1 MFLSSYRNTRKSLGE
16 LEKAVE
22 TLAYCSCSH
31 SISRSPKPLL
41 VFLKLCRNTVHVF
54 YFLNNGII
62 KIHHSNFY
70 FLNYNGSWE
79 RFFRWSPLYGVSY
92 SFVGY
97 PYDSVYSIF
106 LSHFFLLYSILF
118 IFSPSFFFL
127 FLFSNLYNLV
137 TIFHYRIHFFYAI
150 KS

>member
-41 VFLKLCRNTVHVF
+41 AFLKL
-54 YFLNNGII
+54 
-62 KIHHSNFY
+62 
-70 FLNYNGSWE
+70 LNYNGSWE

-97 PYDSVYSIF
+97 PHDYVYSIF
-106 LSHFFLLYSILF
+106 LSHFFFLSFYSLYLF
-118 IFSPSFFFL
+118 LFFL
-127 FLFSNLYNLV
+127 FFFFFSLTYITYIV
-137 TIFHYRIHFFYAI
+137 TTFYYRIHFFYAI